1 MPKRV
6 TTSVALSL
14 MGAAAV
20 LVLAGCTSGT
30 QPEPDPTP
38 TNGQGEIG
46 TEEPAPPFTGEQG
59 PVPDQ
64 ADIADDPDLREIVLM
79 TGCEASD
86 GGWAA
91 TGTAEN
97 PESSD
102 VSYTVVV
109 IFTDAQAR
117 NVTSSTV
124 EIPVAAGGSAE
135 WEAAAEF
142 DPPEG
147 TQCVLA
153 GVANTAG

>member
-1 MPKRV
+1 MPNRL
-6 TTSVALSL
+6 TTSVTLSL
-14 MGAAAV
+14 AGVVAAA
-20 LVLAGCTSGT
+20 LVLGGCAATPP
-30 QPEPDPTP
+30 QPDPTT
-38 TNGQGEIG
+38 TNAQGEIG
-46 TEEPAPPFTGEQG
+46 TETPAPAFGGEQG

-64 ADIADDPDLREIVLM
+64 ADIADDPDLREIVLL
-79 TGCEASD
+79 TGCDAVD
-86 GGWAA
+86 GGWGA

-97 PESSD
+97 PGASD

-124 EIPVAAGGSAE
+124 EIPVAAGE
-135 WEAAAEF
+135 TVDWEAVAEF

-153 GVANTAG
+153 GVANSAG